1 MVFPDAVALYVKRCP
16 GVSVN
21 RYIGRLPNSQVVT
34 PSAHIQIQLPKVDA
48 MDTRSAQILCDV
60 STASSTG
67 TFVMPR
73 YGAQML
79 IESSVLICGGRTIG
93 GQSNQYYNIW
103 NHIKQEFTA
112 GVQDQPKM
120 SIFAGGADIPPLGST
135 ATTVGTYDVNGTY
148 TPPTITSYKTPT
160 WSMGSQTNA
169 LQPGQTNLLALD
181 ATTKLP
187 YYSAGQP
194 QVIEVFN
201 ETLESVQ
208 PELLPTIMMQNLYAD
223 LGFGA
228 ANMLIGPATGSTVTQ
243 PSYQIQNIA
252 LQCTTYDLGQ
262 AFRDFHI
269 SYVNQGNVLEMPF
282 KSVQAWPG
290 PLNTVM
296 DTQLNFTC
304 GSQSVD
310 MLVACFLDGTPLNTY
325 RNWGPVV
332 AGTNTSK
339 YFTLGKGTG
348 VRHMNWVING
358 QNNPQFQVTPKSAYG
373 QTSNDWGL
381 SQIGHGCYKNLNSF
395 LAYLTQWFVWGYST
409 SLPFKESMQRAIA
422 GLDTMNQ
429 NAQLS
434 LVVTSDPTQTAAQ
447 CEPSYA
453 NIPLVFIVSTSSLLV
468 GQGGQVNVVP

>member
-1 MVFPDAVALYVKRCP
+1 MPFPDAVALYVKRCP

-48 MDTRSAQILCDV
+48 MDTRSAQILADV

-67 TFVMPR
+67 SFVLPR
-73 YGAQML
+73 YGMQML
-79 IESSVLICGGRTIG
+79 MESSVLICGGRTIG
-93 GQSNQYYNIW
+93 GQSNQYQNIW
-103 NHIKQEFTA
+103 NHIKQEYTA
-112 GVQDQPKM
+112 GCQDQPKM
-120 SIFAGGADIPPLGST
+120 SIFGGGGDVPPLGNT
-135 ATTVGTYDVNGTY
+135 ATTTGTFDLNGTY
-148 TPPTITSYKTPT
+148 TPPTLTTYATPA
-160 WSMGSQTNA
+160 WQGYSQTRP
-169 LQPGQTNLLALD
+169 LQPGQLNTLAYD
-181 ATTKLP
+181 TSSGTP

-194 QVIEVFN
+194 QVVEVFN
-201 ETLESVQ
+201 ETLESIQ
-208 PELLPTIMMQNLYAD
+208 PEFMPTIMMQNLYLD
-223 LGFGA
+223 IGFGA
-228 ANMLIGPATGSTVTQ
+228 ANMLIGPATGTTVTQ

-269 SYVNQGNVLEMPF
+269 SYVNQGNLLEMPF

-290 PLNTVM
+290 PLNSVM

-304 GSQSVD
+304 GTQSLD

-332 AGTNTSK
+332 KPSNTSK

-358 QNNPQFQVTPKSAYG
+358 QNNPQFQVTPKAAYG
-373 QTSNDWGL
+373 QTSNDLGL
-381 SQIGHGCYKNLNSF
+381 SACGHGCYKNLNNF
-395 LAYLTQWFVWGYST
+395 NAYLQNWFVWAYNT
-409 SLPFKESMQRAIA
+409 SLPFHESMQRAIS
-422 GLDTMNQ
+422 GLDTVNQ

-434 LVVTSDPTQTAAQ
+434 LVVTSDPTQTALGIEA
-447 CEPSYA
+447 SYS
-453 NIPLVFIVSTSSLLV
+453 NIPLVFIVCTSSLMV
-468 GQGGQVNVVP
+468 GQGGQVQVMP